1 MARMP
6 SVILSVAE
14 KKAMANDLKKALK
27 AHAAEVDAI
36 SANQTKAAKELT
48 LAEKQAEA
56 KRKAV
61 ERENAKALQ
70 VAKKQLQ
77 ATQART
83 AKMLTAAAKGR
94 SKIEAK
100 LAALEATPVAEA
112 PKAKRGPK
120 PKVAAVDPVAT
131 QPESAPF

>member
-100 LAALEATPVAEA
+100 LAALEATPVEA